1 MKSSNLAECL
11 EEFAATIVAVDIP
24 KEKSPHVVAVEV
36 CGPPR
41 RAARR
46 LSLESRRIQIRDTG
60 LPQFRVF

>member
-11 EEFAATIVAVDIP
+11 EEFAATIVAVDMSKQKTP
-24 KEKSPHVVAVEV
+24 RVMAVEV

-41 RAARR
+41 RPARR
-46 LSLESRRIQIRDTG
+46 LSLDSRRIQIRDSG